1 MSEAKALVLA
11 GAGTVLLSGVVDILL
26 LKMHAGG
33 AALAVGLVV
42 VLALFSV
49 VTNFVMRRYETLSR
63 RRQREATLL
72 KPRS

>member
-1 MSEAKALVLA
+1 MSEAKALVLV
-11 GAGTVLLSGVVDILL
+11 GAGTVLLSGAVDILL

-33 AALAVGLVV
+33 AALAVGLVL
-42 VLALFSV
+42 VLTLFSV
-49 VTNFVMRRYETLSR
+49 VTNFVMRHYETLSR